1 MNQGKVS
8 IIIAIY
14 NSQQFLPMLF
24 SSLEKQTY
32 TDIEIVLVDDGSP
45 DDSGRMCDE
54 YAAKDKRVVVI
65 HQENGGTC
73 AARNAGLSA
82 ATGDWIMIVDGD
94 DWLEPD
100 CVEYLLNL
108 AVSTG
113 SEMAL
118 STNLFTTR
126 DRVQIEEDGQE
137 VWSSEQATAALIYPY
152 MKLGPWNKIYCAAV
166 IRDNDISFS
175 VPWFGEGLYFATQV
189 SQRSNQ
195 VGVGHRKVYN
205 YRLNNTGSGLTNYNV
220 QNGRN
225 AVNNIEF
232 IGSHLIIDTPKVRR
246 AVDWHLW
253 RNYEFLLT
261 QIIGCKRENELSEE
275 LHSCI
280 VKIRKDWRSVF
291 INSEVNL
298 AERLKILCCGLFPVT
313 FARLLIRR
321 NSRALEKDKDRFMAP
336 EENASNAA

>member
-1 MNQGKVS
+1 MDRGKVS
-8 IIIAIY
+8 IIVAIY

-24 SSLEKQTY
+24 DSFEKQTY
-32 TDIEIVLVDDGSP
+32 KDIEIVLMDDGSP
-45 DDSGRMCDE
+45 DNSGRMCDE
-54 YAAKDKRVVVI
+54 YAARDERVVVV

-73 AARNAGLSA
+73 AARNAGLNV

-126 DRVQIEEDGQE
+126 DRVQIEADSQE
-137 VWSSEQATAALIYPY
+137 VWSAEQATAAIIYPY
-152 MKLGPWNKIYCAAV
+152 MKLGPWNKIYRASV
-166 IRDNDISFS
+166 IRSNGISFS

-232 IGSHLIIDTPKVRR
+232 IGDHLIIDTPKVKN
-246 AVDWHLW
+246 AIQWHLW

-261 QIIGCKRENELSEE
+261 QIIGCNKEEELSDE
-275 LHSCI
+275 LLSC
-280 VKIRKDWRSVF
+280 VAKIRAGWWSVF
-291 INSEVNL
+291 INSEVSL
-298 AERLKILCCGLFPVT
+298 AERFKIFCCGLFPVT
-313 FARLLIRR
+313 FAKLLIRR
-321 NSRALEKDKDRFMAP
+321 NLRALEKDKDRFMKP
-336 EENASNAA
+336 VK